1 MQSGFVSYDTLF
13 EQFKAFYGRRVD
25 AKGEVALA
33 AEWEARQPKTE
44 EEFKAFYSD
53 CNNVDEL
60 AYWHIRTDGHPK
72 IKSFRKFYKI
82 IEKLPVRSIL
92 DMGAGICTD
101 ALQYAWDGY
110 TVFAV
115 EQNRKSIEFALYRA
129 NKLCELASAQGRLFT
144 INVREGDETAMGI
157 ARFDLVTL
165 IDVIEHFHNPF
176 VALTRLLASRP
187 TFFLFTQA
195 FGVHEP
201 DKGGHPQ
208 HTDYDLKKVY
218 AFLRDELKYT
228 KVSLKGAAF
237 PPNLWTTTDMT
248 TLNVKG
254 E

>member
-13 EQFKAFYGRRVD
+13 EQFKAFYGRHVD
-25 AKGEVALA
+25 AKGGVALA
-33 AEWEARQPKTE
+33 AEWKARQPKTE
-44 EEFKAFYSD
+44 EEFKAFYLD

-72 IKSFRKFYKI
+72 VKSFRKFYKI
-82 IEKLPVRSIL
+82 IDKLGVSSIM

-110 TVFAV
+110 HVHAV
-115 EQNRKSIEFALYRA
+115 EQNKKSLEFAIYRA
-129 NKLCELASAQGRLFT
+129 EVLGKMAVAAGRKFEIYFT
-144 INVREGDETAMGI
+144 EGDESTGDI
-157 ARFDLVTL
+157 AKFDLITL
-165 IDVIEHFHNPF
+165 IDVIEHFHDPF
-176 VALTRLLASRP
+176 VALKRLLAAKP
-187 TFFLFTQA
+187 PFFLFTQA

-228 KVSLKGAAF
+228 KVSLKGVAF